1 MFGAVTAKPQ
11 HKLVRIAPVGSKPA
25 LAAASLLAPLSPR
38 VSPARSPEP
47 ESKALLTDPLHI
59 PHDPQDRDL
68 QRQDPAPHSEL
79 ASPEDNVS
87 SNSLEDESGEER
99 RYKDGLEQPLIV
111 LPNYLKPADILP
123 EDFMTTEVIE
133 AVCQCL
139 IAAGGEPGVGA
150 GGGGGGGGGGAA
162 APLPPDPVRDVI
174 EEFSRC
180 LQDII
185 NAAHHSTPIRPTEW
199 HNQAECD
206 LFRSLKVTKGL
217 NPMTMVPNVGALTA
231 LRALLKRDSDPEGW
245 AEFMQM
251 ETHLDQRRNTGVWVY
266 HQNAVKFIESLGLL
280 EGIKDTDV
288 VQKICAVID
297 VNSFDVRG
305 PAAPS
310 LGCEPLRGVYMKTA
324 LLAHDCVAN
333 THISINDNNLLTGYV
348 SPAGDRWSC
357 NNCQNETDGS
367 AMKLKVQACE
377 DKLGVIKAYIKNV
390 ALILAPNHYL
400 LLDAKQRLAGVLRD
414 AIARE
419 PRPTKRL
426 LRRQL
431 ELCRELLP
439 MLFIEPGNSP
449 EGELCAKALEEYRAL
464 KATIG
469 TVLDS
474 IHADGKTYT
483 TLQTDEV
490 KNVPCGTS
498 GGKDLNEMAPGL
510 RVQAVRVTKPKIPET
525 IRKNYELMEAEKS
538 KLLIAAQHQ
547 KVVEK
552 EAETARR
559 KAVIEAEKEAQVA
572 KIQYEQKIMEKES
585 LQKIELIEDSIH
597 KAKQQTKAEADFYHL
612 KKQAEA
618 NKQLLTKEYLELKKY
633 DALAHNNKIYFGSD
647 IPSMFLQANVGD
659 LPSASAVPVQ
669 VE

>member
-1 MFGAVTAKPQ
+1 MSARYELRQSEKLGRYAVASLDLRAGETVLSEQPFVLGPHSDSALVCFGCLLP
-11 HKLVRIAPVGSKPA
+11 LVGRFRACAGCGVAPVCAGDGC
-25 LAAASLLAPLSPR
+25 
-38 VSPARSPEP
+38 PE
-47 ESKALLTDPLHI
+47 HI
-59 PHDPQDRDL
+59 
-68 QRQDPAPHSEL
+68 A
-79 ASPEDNVS
+79 
-87 SNSLEDESGEER
+87 
-99 RYKDGLEQPLIV
+99 K
-111 LPNYLKPADILP
+111 
-123 EDFMTTEVIE
+123 
-133 AVCQCL
+133 
-139 IAAGGEPGVGA
+139 
-150 GGGGGGGGGGAA
+150 
-162 APLPPDPVRDVI
+162 
-174 EEFSRC
+174 
-180 LQDII
+180 
-185 NAAHHSTPIRPTEW
+185 W

-333 THISINDNNLLTGYV
+333 THISINDNNLLVCHASTDIKKGEPIYFNYTDPMKGTALRQEHLLNGKYFKCSCVRCCDATEMGTFLSSAICPSCKTGYV

-377 DKLGVIKAYIKNV
+377 DKLGVINKKDEKELEAYIKNV

-439 MLFIEPGNSP
+439 VLETLRPGISRIKAITLYEMHAAMVQLAKKLFDSREITGSEYMDELLSAEKHLKRSLQMLFIEPGNSP

-474 IHADGKTYT
+474 IHADGKTYVNGKEQQP
-483 TLQTDEV
+483 TLT
-490 KNVPCGTS
+490 
-498 GGKDLNEMAPGL
+498 
-510 RVQAVRVTKPKIPET
+510 VQ
-525 IRKNYELMEAEKS
+525 
-538 KLLIAAQHQ
+538 Q
-547 KVVEK
+547 
-552 EAETARR
+552 
-559 KAVIEAEKEAQVA
+559 
-572 KIQYEQKIMEKES
+572 
-585 LQKIELIEDSIH
+585 
-597 KAKQQTKAEADFYHL
+597 
-612 KKQAEA
+612 
-618 NKQLLTKEYLELKKY
+618 
-633 DALAHNNKIYFGSD
+633 
-647 IPSMFLQANVGD
+647 
-659 LPSASAVPVQ
+659 
-669 VE
+669 